1 MNRLRGILTLLAV
14 PILIAACSGFAV
26 RYDRTTLTPPES
38 RTPGAISGGRL
49 PEIMAPASRIFPIEW
64 ENVTPYQANLRA
76 SEQGSLLQMAGA
88 PQYRIHIKIDETL
101 QKIVGEQ
108 EVLYT
113 NQEKVPLDRIIFRIY
128 PALFGST
135 VTISGTQINGEDVSV
150 SISGLS
156 SVLAIPL
163 KSPLEPG
170 NAVVVSLRF
179 EYSMPGDA
187 ASNYNIFSSKDGL
200 LTLAHFY
207 PMLAVYDNLGWHT
220 EIPETRGDVTYTDAG
235 LYLVRVDAPSQL
247 TLVASGSQ
255 IALSKNGKTQSAEY
269 AAGPARD
276 FFLCAGKDLVQQT
289 RWLDDVKINSFAPV
303 LLKAGN
309 KKALDS
315 ASSAIQTLSG
325 LVSPYPY
332 TEFDV
337 IATHTN
343 AAGVEY
349 PGLTVI
355 NQDLYDPEAVFGG
368 LPSDVMLRSVITHE
382 VAHQWFYNLIGNDQV
397 NEPWLDESLSQY
409 MTYRVFSNLY
419 GKQGEDGY
427 LASFYDRWDRVD
439 RDNIP
444 IGLPVSAYSDDAYSG
459 IIYGRGAIFFVELE
473 KQIGTDAFDQFLHDY
488 AASNKWKIVTRNEI
502 QTELEESCFCQLDSI
517 FKEWIL
523 PE

>member
-1 MNRLRGILTLLAV
+1 M
-14 PILIAACSGFAV
+14 
-26 RYDRTTLTPPES
+26 
-38 RTPGAISGGRL
+38 SGGRL
-49 PEIMAPASRIFPIEW
+49 PTIIAPPSRLFPIDW
-64 ENVTPYQANLRA
+64 EDITPYKANLRA
-76 SEQGSLLQMAGA
+76 SEQSTLLQMAGA
-88 PQYRIHIKIDETL
+88 PQYRIHLKIDETL

-113 NQEKVPLDRIIFRIY
+113 NQESIPLDRLIFRIY

-135 VTISGTQINGEDVSV
+135 VEITDTQINGEDVPV
-150 SISGLS
+150 SITGLS

-170 NAVVVSLRF
+170 NAVVVSLHF
-179 EYSMPGDA
+179 AYSMPADA
-187 ASNYNIFSSKDGL
+187 ASNYNIFSSSDGL

-235 LYLVRVDAPSQL
+235 FYLVRVDAPAEL

-255 IALSKNGKTQSAEY
+255 ITQSKKGKTQSTEFT
-269 AAGPARD
+269 AAPARD
-276 FFLCAGKDLVQQT
+276 FFLCAGKDLVQMT
-289 RWLDDVKINSFAPV
+289 SSLDGVKINSYAPAR
-303 LLKAGN
+303 LKTGN
-309 KKALDS
+309 QNALDS
-315 ASSAIQTLSG
+315 ASSAIQTLSE
-325 LVSPYPY
+325 LVRPYPY
-332 TEFDV
+332 SEFDV

-355 NQDLYDPEAVFGG
+355 NQDFYDPDAEFGG
-368 LPSDVMLRSVITHE
+368 LPSNVMLRSVITHE
-382 VAHQWFYNLIGNDQV
+382 AAHQWFYNLVGNDQV

-409 MTYRVFSNLY
+409 LTYRVFSNLY
-419 GKQGEDGY
+419 GKQGEQGY

-439 RDNIP
+439 REKIP
-444 IGLPVSAYSDDAYSG
+444 VGLPVSAYNDDAYSG

-473 KQIGTDAFDQFLHDY
+473 KQIGTAVLDQFLHDY
-488 AASNKWKIVTRNEI
+488 SARYKWKIGTTKEI
-502 QTELEESCFCQLDSI
+502 QQDLEDSCSCQLDSI

-523 PE
+523 PK